1 MTICEKV
8 FARTSGKTEAA
19 PGEVLWVE
27 PDLVLM
33 YDYPGLTDEF
43 ERILRDELKTNI
55 RKPEKCRLFIDH
67 FVPPASEKESD
78 FHHHTRW
85 WAAQQKVQLI
95 ENLGI
100 GHQVTAE
107 LCLARPGMFIAHS
120 DMHIHPIGAFGTV
133 AFSLLTDIITAYAL
147 GKIWLEIPETI
158 KVNLTGSF
166 RDGVSGRDFI
176 NHFLGFLGPDGAIN
190 AYLEFHGDGAESMSI
205 DDRMTILSEILF
217 CGAHGGIFPANEPVI
232 KYIKERT
239 GETVSPVVPDS
250 GAVYRDT
257 LSFDLSKIEP
267 TVIAPGGLTDAQTI
281 GKVRGLTLN
290 QAYIGSCAAGRV
302 SDIETAARILKGRR
316 IKDGFRLNV
325 VPSSREVLQKTIE
338 SQALGVLVEAGAFIS
353 SPSCD
358 YCYGKTQAIS
368 RGERAVSTG
377 TLNVPGRM
385 GSSAAE
391 IYLASS
397 AVAAASSIN
406 GELAD
411 PRNYL

>member
-1 MTICEKV
+1 
-8 FARTSGKTEAA
+8 
-19 PGEVLWVE
+19 
-27 PDLVLM
+27 
-33 YDYPGLTDEF
+33 
-43 ERILRDELKTNI
+43 
-55 RKPEKCRLFIDH
+55 
-67 FVPPASEKESD
+67 
-78 FHHHTRW
+78 
-85 WAAQQKVQLI
+85 LI

-107 LCLARPGMFIAHS
+107 LGLAKPGMFIVHG

-147 GKIWLEIPETI
+147 GKIWLEIPQTI

-176 NHFLGFLGPDGAIN
+176 NHLLGFLGPDGAIN
-190 AYLEFHGDGAESMSI
+190 AYLEFHGDGAESMSM

-217 CGAHGGIFPANEPVI
+217 CGAHGGIFPANEPVM

-239 GETVSPVVPDS
+239 GETVPPIVADN
-250 GAVYRDT
+250 GAVYSET

-267 TVIAPGGLTDAQTI
+267 TVIAPRGLTDAQPI
-281 GKVRGLTLN
+281 GKVEGLTLN
-290 QAYIGSCAAGRV
+290 QAYIGSCAGGRV
-302 SDIETAARILKGRR
+302 LDIETAARILKGRR

-325 VPSSREVLQKTIE
+325 VPSSREILKKTIE

-391 IYLASS
+391 IYLASA
-397 AVAAASSIN
+397 AVAAASAIN

-411 PRNYL
+411 PRKYL